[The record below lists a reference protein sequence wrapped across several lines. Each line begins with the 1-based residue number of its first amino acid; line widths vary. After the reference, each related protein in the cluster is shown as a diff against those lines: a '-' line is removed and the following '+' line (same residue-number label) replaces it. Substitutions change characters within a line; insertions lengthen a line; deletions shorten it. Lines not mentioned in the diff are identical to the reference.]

1 MRRKTLFLALAPVF
15 ALALL
20 MTGCSKSAE
29 DAAAAEAAAAEA
41 EVAAAEAKL
50 AEAERTIAEAQAAE
64 EKLAEAQKTLA
75 AARQELDSAK
85 RASAAAKAKAQA
97 APEGSSGWSQGAA
110 PAAGAGAAKPAAPAP
125 PPPPKEYTLPAGSR
139 IAVRTTSALTT
150 KDHQAGHRFQATLTE
165 PLEVDGYVI
174 APRGAAVTGEV
185 AESDPGGRVKGVAS
199 IAVRLVSMETAGGET
214 VAISTGAFGKDA
226 PTSKKK
232 DAAKVG
238 IGAGVGAAIGAIAGG
253 GRGAAIGAAAGGAAG
268 TGAVVATR
276 GDPAVIPSETVLTF
290 TLNNSVTVTEKR

>member
-1 MRRKTLFLALAPVF
+1 MRRKILMFTLAPVF

-50 AEAERTIAEAQAAE
+50 AEAERAIAEAQAAE

-75 AARQELDSAK
+75 AARRELDSAK
-85 RASAAAKAKAQA
+85 RTSAAAKAKAQA
-97 APEGSSGWSQGAA
+97 SPEGTSGWSQGAA
-110 PAAGAGAAKPAAPAP
+110 PAAGAGAAKPAP
-125 PPPPKEYTLPAGSR
+125 PPPPKEYTVPAGSR

-185 AESDPGGRVKGVAS
+185 SESDAGGRVKGVAS

-268 TGAVVATR
+268 TGAVMATR

-290 TLNNSVTVTEKR
+290 TLNSPVTVTEKR

>member
-1 MRRKTLFLALAPVF
+1 MRRKSWFFAVAPAFV
-15 ALALL
+15 LALL
-20 MTGCSKSAE
+20 LTGCSKSGE

-50 AEAERTIAEAQAAE
+50 AEAERAIAEAQAAE

-75 AARQELDSAK
+75 AARQELDSA
-85 RASAAAKAKAQA
+85 RRTSAAAKAKAQA
-97 APEGSSGWSQGAA
+97 APGGSSGWSQGAA
-110 PAAGAGAAKPAAPAP
+110 PAAGAGAAKPAA

-150 KDHQAGHRFQATLTE
+150 KSHQAGHRFQATLTE

-174 APRGAAVTGEV
+174 APRGATVTGEV

-226 PTSKKK
+226 PTSRKK

-268 TGAVVATR
+268 TGAVMATR
-276 GDPAVIPSETVLTF
+276 GEPAVIPSESVLTF
-290 TLNNSVTVTEKR
+290 TLNSPVTVTEKR